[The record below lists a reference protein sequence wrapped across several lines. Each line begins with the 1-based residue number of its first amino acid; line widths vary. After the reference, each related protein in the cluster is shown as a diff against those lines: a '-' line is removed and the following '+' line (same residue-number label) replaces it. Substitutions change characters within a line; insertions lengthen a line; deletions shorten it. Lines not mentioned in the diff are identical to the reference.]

1 MKMIIFLRYFSILT
15 SWEFFDIVQP
25 FSDIL
30 HMGQFSDIFSEILQ
44 KIKIEVDGPCVLWSF
59 SNMEGLLKRTSIRYG
74 YPIRIG

>member
-44 KIKIEVDGPCVLWSF
+44 IKIKVGGPFVLCAF
-59 SNMEGLLKRTSIRYG
+59 SKIEGLLKLMSIQYG
-74 YPIRIG
+74 NPTRIG